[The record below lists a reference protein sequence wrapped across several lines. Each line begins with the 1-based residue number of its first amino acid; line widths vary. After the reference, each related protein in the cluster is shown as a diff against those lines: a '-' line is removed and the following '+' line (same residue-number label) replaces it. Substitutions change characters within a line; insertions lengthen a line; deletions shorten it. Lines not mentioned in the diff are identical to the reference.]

1 MVTKDFTSD
10 VVIRSWLLYRS
21 SSTSNPAFRCHA
33 ENSEGDLSAFRR
45 VPVHHLPSFVTIS
58 TTADATSK
66 KVLEG
71 SLISFH
77 CTAAPALPKPFLV
90 WMIENEDGVQ
100 IIDNVQITQDER
112 GVRQV
117 IAFLRE

>member
-21 SSTSNPAFRCHA
+21 FFTSNRALRCHA
-33 ENSEGDLSAFRR
+33 ENSEGAVSAFRR

-58 TTADATSK
+58 TKIDATSK
-66 KVLEG
+66 KAVEG

-90 WMIENEDGVQ
+90 WTIENEDGVQ

-112 GVRQV
+112 GVRKV

>member
-21 SSTSNPAFRCHA
+21 STSNPASRCHA
-33 ENSEGDLSAFRR
+33 ENSEGEVSAFRR

-58 TTADATSK
+58 TTTIDATSK
-66 KVLEG
+66 KALEG

-90 WMIENEDGVQ
+90 WTIENENGVQ

-112 GVRQV
+112 GVRKV
-117 IAFLRE
+117 IASLRE